1 MSCNPHGSG
10 RRGGQWEQKV
20 RFREEGAVWVKAS
33 GKMETDNMEQVRV
46 KGSVVR
52 GEPKEAA
59 GWPWLP

>member
-1 MSCNPHGSG
+1 M
-10 RRGGQWEQKV
+10 GGQWEQKV